1 MPDGPAGR
9 RAEDPSFPPF
19 LSPEYRSTTSRAP
32 SRPLADPPRIGS
44 ELTGPGPAL
53 AAMLEPDADLTRN
66 AGTGEAALGERII
79 VTGTLLDPAGDP
91 VPNAVVEIWQA
102 NAAGRYLHDDDRH
115 DAPLDPNFTGIG
127 RCLTDET
134 GAYRF
139 LSVRPGAYPWGNHPN
154 AWRPAH
160 VHLSIFGTSFA
171 DRLVTQMYFPGDP
184 LQAIDPIFNS
194 IPDPAARDRL
204 VARYDHDVTEAEWAL
219 GFRFDV
225 RLAGPGA
232 TPLEGS
238 DSPPGRRIHA
248 G

>member
-1 MPDGPAGR
+1 M
-9 RAEDPSFPPF
+9 
-19 LSPEYRSTTSRAP
+19 
-32 SRPLADPPRIGS
+32 RPLVEPPRTIS

-53 AAMLEPDADLTRN
+53 ASLVEPDADLTSN
-66 AGTGEAALGERII
+66 AGTGDVALGERII
-79 VTGTLLDPAGDP
+79 VTGTLRDPAGDP
-91 VPNAVVEIWQA
+91 VPNAVIEIWQA
-102 NAAGRYLHDDDRH
+102 NAAGRYLHDEDRH

-127 RCLTDET
+127 RCLTDEA

-139 LSVRPGAYPWGNHPN
+139 VSVRPGAYPWENHPN
-154 AWRPAH
+154 AWRPSH
-160 VHLSIFGTSFA
+160 VHLSIFGTSFS

-194 IPDPAARDRL
+194 VPDPAARNRL
-204 VARYDHDVTEAEWAL
+204 VARYDHDVTEPGRAL

-238 DSPPGRRIHA
+238 DAPSGRRIHA

>member
-1 MPDGPAGR
+1 MPER
-9 RAEDPSFPPF
+9 RPVRRGQDPSFPPF
-19 LSPEYRSTTSRAP
+19 VFPDYRSTTSRAP
-32 SRPLADPPRIGS
+32 SLPLVEPPTALADIG
-44 ELTGPGPAL
+44 GPGPVL
-53 AAMLEPDADLTRN
+53 AQMIEEVADLTSN
-66 AGTGEAALGERII
+66 AGTGEVAMGERII
-79 VTGTLLDPAGDP
+79 VTGTLRDPGGDP
-91 VPNAVVEIWQA
+91 VPSAVIEIWQA

-134 GAYRF
+134 GVYRF

-154 AWRPAH
+154 AWRPSH
-160 VHLSIFGTSFA
+160 VHLSIFGTSFS

-204 VARYDHDVTEAEWAL
+204 VARYDHHVTESDWAL

-225 RLAGPGA
+225 TLAGPTA
-232 TPLEGS
+232 TPFE
-238 DSPPGRRIHA
+238 DPDDGRRVHA